1 MKKHTNKHH
10 HLARRKMSHIL
21 DEIYTALL
29 HYGSDVANLRILRE
43 QEGLRLFVTSNFL
56 PQHREEIER
65 MGELLQ
71 PAVRSPA
78 MVEEYWELAGE
89 DQYTSDGEIALV
101 GQMADA
107 ASFQIEGNRVE
118 IDLFVRF

>member
-1 MKKHTNKHH
+1 MKVHHKHL
-10 HLARRKMSHIL
+10 HLARRKMGHIL

-29 HYGSDVANLRILRE
+29 HYGSEEVDLRIVRE
-43 QEGLRLFVTSNFL
+43 AEGLRLFVKADF
-56 PQHREEIER
+56 HDEYMEDIER

-89 DQYTSDGEIALV
+89 DSYSSESEMALV
-101 GQMADA
+101 GQMADDA
-107 ASFQIEGNRVE
+107 NLSVDGSKVE
-118 IDLFVRF
+118 IELYVAY

>member
-1 MKKHTNKHH
+1 MKVHHKHL
-10 HLARRKMSHIL
+10 HLARRKMGHIL

-29 HYGSDVANLRILRE
+29 HYGSEEVDLRIVRE
-43 QEGLRLFVTSNFL
+43 AEGLRLFVKADF
-56 PQHREEIER
+56 HDEYMEDIER

-89 DQYTSDGEIALV
+89 DSYSSESEMALV
-101 GQMADA
+101 GQMADDA
-107 ASFQIEGNRVE
+107 ELSVDGSKVE
-118 IDLFVRF
+118 IELYVAY